1 MSHVQ
6 ARVQRFIDDEVET
19 GREIGL
25 QVAAYHRGALI
36 ADAWSGVADVRSGRR
51 VDPETLFVVFSV
63 SKAVTA
69 TVIHLLA
76 ERSRL
81 DYDTPIADYWPAF
94 AQHGKA
100 AITVRQAL
108 THTAGLPHLPRDLR
122 PEELID
128 WDRMCAVI
136 EASSPLWEPGTK
148 TGYHALTFGWIL
160 GELARRVDGRPISR
174 IVAEDLC
181 APLGIDSLYF
191 GMPEAAVP
199 RLAHL
204 EFAPE
209 PTPDPTTPAPDDYA
223 AMTVPPA
230 VLPLGAW
237 ANRPEFPRAVV
248 PAAGGVANA
257 RSLARLFAG
266 LVGDGVDG
274 RRLLPPER
282 VAVAS
287 TLQTDAIDVVV
298 GAAWPKGMGYFLG
311 SPTAIQTCVSPT
323 AFGHTGAG
331 GFSAYADPP
340 LELAFALCKTQ
351 MSSGTDADADTAR
364 RFEREL
370 HAALGV

>member
-1 MSHVQ
+1 MSDVQ
-6 ARVQRFIDDEVET
+6 ARIQRFIDEEVET

-25 QVAAYHRGALI
+25 QVAAYHRGDLV

-51 VDPETLFVVFSV
+51 VDPDTLFVVFSV

-76 ERSRL
+76 ERGQL
-81 DYDTPIADYWPAF
+81 DYDTPVAAYWPAF

-108 THTAGLPHLPRDLR
+108 AHTAGLPHLPRDLR

-128 WDRMCAVI
+128 WDRMCAVM
-136 EASSPLWEPGTK
+136 EASSPLWPPGTM

-191 GMPEAAVP
+191 GLPDTALP

-209 PTPDPTTPAPDDYA
+209 PTPDPAPPSPDDYG
-223 AMTVPPA
+223 AMIVPPA
-230 VLPLGAW
+230 VLPLGDW
-237 ANRPEFPRAVV
+237 ANRPEFPKAVL

-266 LVGDGVDG
+266 LVGNGVDG

-287 TLQTDAIDVVV
+287 TLQTAAMDVVA
-298 GAAWPKGMGYFLG
+298 GAAWPKALGYSLG
-311 SPTAIQTCVSPT
+311 SPTAIQTCVSRT

-331 GFSAYADPP
+331 GFTAYADPP
-340 LELAFALCKTQ
+340 LELAFALCKTK
-351 MSSGTDADADTAR
+351 MSSDTDAETDTAR

-370 HAALGV
+370 HSALGV

>member
-1 MSHVQ
+1 MADVQ
-6 ARVQRFIDDEVET
+6 ARIQRFIDDEIDS

-25 QVAAYHRGALI
+25 QVAAYHHGALV

-51 VDPETLFVVFSV
+51 VDADTLFVVFSV

-76 ERSRL
+76 ERGRL
-81 DYDTPIADYWPAF
+81 DYDAPIAAHWPAF

-108 THTAGLPHLPRDLR
+108 THSAGLPHLPRDLR
-122 PEELID
+122 ADELID
-128 WDRMCAVI
+128 WQRMCGVM

-174 IVAEDLC
+174 IVAEDVC
-181 APLGIDSLYF
+181 APLGIDALYF
-191 GMPEAAVP
+191 GAPQSALP
-199 RLAHL
+199 RMAHL
-204 EFAPE
+204 EFARE
-209 PTPDPTTPAPDDYA
+209 PAPNPAPPGPEDYA
-223 AMTVPPA
+223 AMTVPPS

-237 ANRPEFPRAVV
+237 ANRPEFAKSVV

-257 RSLARLFAG
+257 RSLARLFAA

-274 RRLLPPER
+274 VRLLPAER
-282 VAVAS
+282 VATAA
-287 TLQTDAIDVVV
+287 TLQTAATDVVV

-331 GFSAYADPP
+331 GFTAYADPP
-340 LELAFALCKTQ
+340 LELAFALCKTK
-351 MSSGTDADADTAR
+351 MSADTDADTDTAR

-370 HAALGV
+370 HSVLGV